1 MKGFRIFGEY
11 IFEYLILTIIL
22 VLSLILVIPFIPVYI
37 GVVGY
42 LTHKRDDRMLKDI
55 FTTIKENWKI
65 ILKFTIFEL
74 IILVFSFL
82 NIYYFRQNMTG
93 FNTVIVVISY
103 VFLFFGVVF
112 LAHAPMIIIGM
123 NVNLRQLILNTFL
136 FFFGGVINS
145 IIAIAALAGLT
156 AIALY
161 IPYLVIVL
169 LYFAVVIV
177 EYFTRKNFLFLKA
190 RKLNMSVEELTKRE
204 QEDTYLEE

>member
-74 IILVFSFL
+74 IILIFSFL

-156 AIALY
+156 AIASY

>member
-1 MKGFRIFGEY
+1 MKWFRIFGEY

-74 IILVFSFL
+74 IILIFSFL

-93 FNTVIVVISY
+93 FNTVIVIISY

-123 NVNLRQLILNTFL
+123 IVNLRQIILNTFS
-136 FFFGGVINS
+136 F
-145 IIAIAALAGLT
+145 
-156 AIALY
+156 LY
-161 IPYLVIVL
+161 I
-169 LYFAVVIV
+169 F
-177 EYFTRKNFLFLKA
+177 NFDIFF
-190 RKLNMSVEELTKRE
+190 
-204 QEDTYLEE
+204 

>member
-156 AIALY
+156 AIASY
-161 IPYLVIVL
+161 IPYLVLVL

>member
-156 AIALY
+156 AIASY